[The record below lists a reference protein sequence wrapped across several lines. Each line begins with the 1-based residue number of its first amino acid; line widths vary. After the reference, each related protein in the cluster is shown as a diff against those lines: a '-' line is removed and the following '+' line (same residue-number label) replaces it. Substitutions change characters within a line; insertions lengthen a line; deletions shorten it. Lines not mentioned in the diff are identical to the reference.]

1 MEKEI
6 IALFLP
12 LIALVIRYLI
22 NIRIDR
28 KESLDEALKRQ
39 RSQDQASAYVL
50 TERLECNRRVRLNTQ
65 TLQEQMDQDMSRM
78 NQRHEDQENPGIQ
91 EIQSK
96 RDSQHE

>member
-12 LIALVIRYLI
+12 LIALVIRHLI
-22 NIRIDR
+22 HIRIDK

-65 TLQEQMDQDMSRM
+65 ALQEQMDEEMSHTT
-78 NQRHEDQENPGIQ
+78 QRHENQDNPGIQ
-91 EIQSK
+91 EIQSEG
-96 RDSQHE
+96 DSQDE